1 MPLPPK
7 IRSGLALLAGLAG
20 ALVILHAWQLPPF
33 SSSVQTTD
41 NAYVRGQV
49 TTISPQLAGYVTGVT
64 VQDFAI
70 VHTGDVLFEIDDRI
84 FRQKLAQAEA
94 NRAIQVAKLEN
105 ADQSEK
111 AAEARI
117 TSSRA
122 QLAGAEAALAT
133 ARTNAGRIE
142 SLLTR
147 GVAAQ
152 SAADQSRLA
161 VAQAEATRNQAAA
174 ALDVAEQ
181 DRQTIIVNRDS
192 LKAAIDEAD
201 AAVRLAEIDVQ
212 NTRIRAP
219 QDGRLGEIGVR
230 LGQYVSAGSQLAS
243 LVPDRRWVIANF
255 KETQIAAMRVG
266 QPVSFSVDALG
277 DATLT
282 GTIDSFSPAA
292 GSEFSVLKTDNASG
306 NFTKIAQRLPVRIA
320 IDPDQPLAADLAPG
334 MSVVVHIDTASHP
347 SRSAEAPTS
356 APAAPPRS

>member
-7 IRSGLALLAGLAG
+7 IRSGLALLAGLTG

-33 SSSVQTTD
+33 ASSVQTTD

-49 TTISPQLAGYVTGVT
+49 TTISPQLAGYVTGVK
-64 VQDFAI
+64 VQDFAA
-70 VHTGDVLFEIDDRI
+70 VHTGDVLVEIDDRI

-94 NRAIQVAKLEN
+94 NRAIQIAKLEN

-117 TSSRA
+117 SSSQA

-133 ARTNAGRIE
+133 ARTNAERID
-142 SLLTR
+142 SLLKR

-152 SAADQSRLA
+152 STADQARLA
-161 VAQAEATRNQAAA
+161 LAQAEAARNQAAA
-174 ALDVAEQ
+174 ARDVAEQ

-192 LKAAIDEAD
+192 LKAGIEEAD

-255 KETQIAAMRVG
+255 KETQIAAMQVG
-266 QPVSFSVDALG
+266 QPVSFTVDALG

-292 GSEFSVLKTDNASG
+292 GSEFSVLKTDNATG

-320 IDPDQPLAADLAPG
+320 IDPDQPLAAELAPG
-334 MSVVVHIDTASHP
+334 MSVVVRIDTAAHP
-347 SRSAEAPTS
+347 SRSAEAPAS